1 MHPTHT
7 GYPQFKCKTNGHIYM
22 DYRQIMMQMQM
33 PWLITSLSLS
43 LFFFQE
49 RQIKKMIRI
58 MACVRHCFHMAAS
71 LVALLIT
78 IENLN
83 RNERSQVTSA
93 PWRRGVLCNFL
104 SAYCIVFHGVADDG
118 HMYGRRARSNFRPGT
133 VAWRVA
139 GRTRGTA

>member
-33 PWLITSLSLS
+33 PWLIASLSLS

-104 SAYCIVFHGVADDG
+104 SACSFLTSTVLCSMALRMMATCMAV
-118 HMYGRRARSNFRPGT
+118 GRGQTFALVR
-133 VAWRVA
+133 
-139 GRTRGTA
+139 